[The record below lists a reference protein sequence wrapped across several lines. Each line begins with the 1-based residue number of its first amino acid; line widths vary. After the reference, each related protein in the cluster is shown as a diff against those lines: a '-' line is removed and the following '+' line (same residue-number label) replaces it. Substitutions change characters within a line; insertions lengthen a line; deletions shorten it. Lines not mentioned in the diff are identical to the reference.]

1 MQASATEFGDLIQSI
16 QTLQADDTF
25 RARLDPQQWRTLA
38 GYMTRHDMRAG
49 DLLIRQG
56 DNDRAMYLI
65 GAGTFQVYV
74 QGAAPGTSKVALLR
88 AGAICGEPSLFS
100 DGQRMATVEAMTAAT
115 IWALRLPRF
124 EELAQRVPAV
134 ALEVV
139 RAAASVMASR
149 MRANMTKQIPMA

>member
-1 MQASATEFGDLIQSI
+1 MQPSATEFGDLIQSI

-38 GYMTRHDMRAG
+38 GYMTRHDVRAG
-49 DLLIRQG
+49 DVLIRQG
-56 DNDRAMYLI
+56 DTDRAMYLI

-74 QGAAPGTSKVALLR
+74 DGAAPGTSKVALLR

-100 DGQRMATVEAMTAAT
+100 DGQRMATVEAMTTAT

-149 MRANMTKQIPMA
+149 MRANMTKQMPMA